1 MSHYADLIGSALRS
15 IEATFQ
21 KRAAVNLLASRG
33 GLLPTMEES
42 ATADQGDWE
51 LVTWLAIKEDKS

>member
-1 MSHYADLIGSALRS
+1 MSHYATLIAGALRS

-21 KRAAVNLLASRG
+21 KRAVVNLLSGRG

-42 ATADQGDWE
+42 VTADQDDWE
-51 LVTWLAIKEDKS
+51 LVTWLAIVKPT